1 MITRRNFL
9 KSAVGLLASSALLP
23 EAFAAESF
31 SAEAKKKQI
40 GLQLYSVRNEISRD
54 FMGTL
59 QQLAKIGFPHLEAA
73 SYSNGKFYGRD
84 PKEFQKILADMGM
97 RLSGSHTGSGL
108 LAPNDQ
114 QGWDFWKQNMAA
126 TVETGAEWIV
136 QASYPEGQLKTIAD
150 VKRLAEQFNKLGEMA
165 KAHKLRFA
173 FHNHVTEF
181 HPLDGELP
189 YDVMLQNTDPK
200 LVTFQMDTCQVLLGG
215 GDCVAYVNKYP
226 GRFANWHLK
235 DAHKEKNESTEF
247 GKGRNDF
254 ESLFAV
260 SKKAGLS
267 IYYIEQEAYTVPP
280 LEAVAHDYNFL
291 MNAKYVKW

>member
-1 MITRRNFL
+1 MKRRDFL
-9 KSAVGLLASSALLP
+9 KAAGMVAASTLLP
-23 EAFAAESF
+23 EAFA
-31 SAEAKKKQI
+31 AEAKKKQI

-54 FMGTL
+54 FTGTL

-73 SYSNGKFYGRD
+73 SYNNGKFYGRD
-84 PKEFQKILADMGM
+84 PKEFSKILADMGM
-97 RLSGSHTGSGL
+97 RLSGSHTGSAL
-108 LAPNDQ
+108 LAPGDQ

-136 QASYPEGQLKTIAD
+136 QAGYPEGQIKSIAD
-150 VKRLAEQFNKLGEMA
+150 VKRLADQFNKLGEMA
-165 KAHKLRFA
+165 KAHNLKFA

-181 HPLDGELP
+181 HPLEGEIP
-189 YDVMLQNTDPK
+189 YDVMLQNTDAK

-215 GDCVAYVNKYP
+215 GDCVSYINKYP
-226 GRFANWHLK
+226 GRFSNWHLK

-254 ESLFAV
+254 ASLFALE
-260 SKKAGLS
+260 KKAGLS

-280 LEAVAHDYNFL
+280 LEAVAHDFKFL
-291 MNAKYVKW
+291 TEAKYVNW

>member
-1 MITRRNFL
+1 MITRRHFL
-9 KSAVGLLASSALLP
+9 KAAGMVAASTLLP
-23 EAFAAESF
+23 EAFA
-31 SAEAKKKQI
+31 AEAKKKQI

-54 FMGTL
+54 FTGTL

-84 PKEFQKILADMGM
+84 PKEFSKILADMGM
-97 RLSGSHTGSGL
+97 RLSGSHTGSAL
-108 LAPNDQ
+108 LAPGDEK
-114 QGWDFWKQNMAA
+114 GWDFWKQNMAA

-165 KAHKLRFA
+165 KAHNLKFA

-181 HPLDGELP
+181 HPLEGELP
-189 YDVMLQNTDPK
+189 YDVMLQNTDAK

-215 GDCVAYVNKYP
+215 GDCVSYVNKYP
-226 GRFANWHLK
+226 GRFSNWHLK

-260 SKKAGLS
+260 AKKAGLS

-280 LEAVAHDYNFL
+280 LEAVAHDFKFL
-291 MNAKYVKW
+291 TDAKYVKW